1 MDNLI
6 EQQAIDFSNVP
17 IIQRDVK
24 ASVHL
29 EDWEDVLYWDTIIQ
43 RVSPGK
49 YNYLA
54 HSKADNGHQASGCS
68 QCLKYMGYMSKQ
80 FFACL
85 ALLHA

>member
-29 EDWEDVLYWDTIIQ
+29 EDWEDVLY
-43 RVSPGK
+43 
-49 YNYLA
+49 
-54 HSKADNGHQASGCS
+54 
-68 QCLKYMGYMSKQ
+68 
-80 FFACL
+80 
-85 ALLHA
+85 